1 MSNPSAVAFVRSLAE
16 IGRVSVPPDEAMPAD
31 LAQAVDELDV
41 AARGEMAFDPP
52 ELNRESAA
60 WALGLIYRA
69 CQALVF
75 REIDAASVERAL
87 DAPCPQRPSASVCY
101 SADLSLRYLPDLL
114 SLARGI
120 APDDPLVAGLTALAR
135 AWPLSSVGTAGLE
148 DVDVSAFVDHPS
160 LRQLYVDRII
170 ERGDVSRL
178 KHPALRAAVG
188 EALGAYPDLAPRIAA
203 AL

>member
-1 MSNPSAVAFVRSLAE
+1 MSKASAVSFVRSLAE
-16 IGRVSVPPDEAMPAD
+16 TGRIRVPPDEALPPD
-31 LAQAVDELDV
+31 IGDAVREMDA
-41 AARGEMAFDPP
+41 AARQEMAFDPP
-52 ELNRESAA
+52 ALDPPSAM
-60 WALGLIYRA
+60 WALTVLYRA

-75 REIDAASVERAL
+75 REIDAASVERGLA
-87 DAPCPQRPSASVCY
+87 APCPQPPSPLVCY
-101 SADLSLRYLPDLL
+101 SADLSLRYVPDLL

-135 AWPLSSVGTAGLE
+135 AWPLSSVGVPGLD
-148 DVDVSAFVDHPS
+148 DVDASAFVDHPS

-178 KHPALRAAVG
+178 KHPAVRAAVG
-188 EALGAYPDLAPRIAA
+188 EALGAYPDLAPRIAT

>member
-1 MSNPSAVAFVRSLAE
+1 MRAQQLHRHLLVGDRAERRVVHQDE
-16 IGRVSVPPDEAMPAD
+16 IGARAR
-31 LAQAVDELDV
+31 QGRQ
-41 AARGEMAFDPP
+41 ARGP
-52 ELNRESAA
+52 REGEKPI
-60 WALGLIYRA
+60 ALGLIEA
-69 CQALVF
+69 ADL
-75 REIDAASVERAL
+75 REVDAASVQQAL
-87 DAPCPQRPSASVCY
+87 AAPCPRPPSASVCY

-135 AWPLSSVGTAGLE
+135 AWPLSSVGVAGME
-148 DVDVSAFVDHPS
+148 DLDVSAFVDHPS

-178 KHPALRAAVG
+178 KHPAVRAAVG
-188 EALGAYPDLAPRIAA
+188 EALGAYPDLAPRVAA

>member
-1 MSNPSAVAFVRSLAE
+1 MSKPSAVAFVHSLAE
-16 IGRVSVPPDEAMPAD
+16 TGRVSVPPDDALPDDVEA
-31 LAQAVDELDV
+31 AVQELDA
-41 AARGEMAFDPP
+41 AAREEMAFTAPQ
-52 ELNRESAA
+52 LNPMVAA

-75 REIDAASVERAL
+75 REIEATSVEGTL
-87 DAPCPQRPSASVCY
+87 TAPCPRPPSPSVCY

-120 APDDPLVAGLTALAR
+120 APSDPLVAGLTALSR
-135 AWPLSSVGTAGLE
+135 AWPLSSVGTAGME
-148 DVDVSAFVDHPS
+148 DVDVAAFVDHPS

-178 KHPALRAAVG
+178 KHPAVRAAVG
-188 EALGAYPDLAPRIAA
+188 EALGAYPDLAPRVAA

>member
-1 MSNPSAVAFVRSLAE
+1 MTTASAVAFVRSLAE
-16 IGRVSVPPDEAMPAD
+16 TGRVSVPPDEAIPSDVDPA
-31 LAQAVDELDV
+31 VCELDTV
-41 AARGEMAFDPP
+41 ARQDMASDPP
-52 ELNRESAA
+52 ALESPAAA
-60 WALGLIYRA
+60 WALTLLYRA

-75 REIDAASVERAL
+75 REIDAASVEQAL
-87 DAPCPQRPSASVCY
+87 AAPCPRPPSPSVCY

-120 APDDPLVAGLTALAR
+120 APSDPLVAGLTALAR

-148 DVDVSAFVDHPS
+148 DVEVSAFLDHPS

-178 KHPALRAAVG
+178 KHPAVRAAVG
-188 EALGAYPDLAPRIAA
+188 EALGAYPDLAPRIAT